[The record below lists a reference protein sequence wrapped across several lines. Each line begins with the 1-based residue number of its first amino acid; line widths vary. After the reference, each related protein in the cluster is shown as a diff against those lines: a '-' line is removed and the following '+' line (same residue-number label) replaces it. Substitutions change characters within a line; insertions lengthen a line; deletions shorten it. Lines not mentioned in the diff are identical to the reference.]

1 MPSTLRSVRRKGT
14 ETHVTPEGVYKTDS
28 SGSAWRCTI
37 TGVRATVSNTRG
49 QPRETGSLSRL
60 FGSMETTARCIS
72 MGPADCRKGVSN
84 SVRLSTTALQ
94 RRDSHTGGPRAGSG
108 YGTRSE
114 SPIKEGGHRGGPS
127 SREGIR
133 VLQPVFHSSQKGW
146 RVASD
151 HRSASTEPLSQ
162 SAEVQD
168 AHAKAS
174 CVTNQVQGLVCHD
187 RSKRRILPRI
197 HPSVSQEVPKVRF
210 WGQSIPISGSSLRS
224 STFTPHF
231 YKSSGCS
238 TSSAEAAGHPHTE
251 LYRRLADSS
260 SVGDGGGETS
270 RCRPRSYETVGVET
284 KRQEKCAFS
293 GSEDHL
299 FRRGV
304 EFDHDAGTNVAC
316 SDRVDFHVSQE
327 SERRPVTY
335 CQAVSEIAGSDGSCV
350 QCDTGWPAVHETP
363 AVVAQDQGIFPEG
376 KSTSHDQGL
385 STVCASPRHV
395 EETLVLKS
403 GPGAGSSVSPVIVSD
418 GRVSHR
424 LGSSHEWPLSPR
436 SVEWSPSHMAHQ
448 LSRDVSGLSST
459 KIFPPRPERSP
470 CVGAHRQH
478 SGGLLHQPPG
488 GSALAPVVQTGTPD
502 PLVVPGQV
510 PLTESTIYSWVPE
523 CGTRRTVETGAEAR
537 GMDASPRGGEA
548 DMENILSGGGGPL
561 RNSSECAM
569 SPLVLSSS
577 SSSPGTGRYGTDM
590 AEATSV
596 RFSPDRSAPRSSD
609 ESTPRRCSPT
619 VSSPVLAGPSMV
631 LGPDFPPRRLSM
643 GGSHQEGSPL
653 TSRGCH
659 SAPPPGV
666 METVGVAPEGAQLI
680 ASGLPAEVV
689 ETILQSRAPS
699 TRKVYNLR
707 WKFFTSWCRARQQDP
722 VNCPVGTVLEYLQAR
737 LSAGVSHSTVKVHVA
752 ALSAYHSPL
761 DGNTVGKH
769 PLVIRFLRG
778 ALRMRPPVR
787 SRVPT
792 WDLAVVLEALCKP
805 PFEPIEEISDRHL
818 SLKTTFL
825 LAITSLKRVG
835 DLQAL
840 SVAPSYLDF
849 APGLAKAFL
858 YPRAGYTP
866 KVPTTAPRPV
876 VLQAFHPPPFRDSD
890 QVKLNCMCPVRAL
903 DTYVH
908 RATQWR
914 RSDQLLVCVGPPRRG
929 LPASKHTISRWIV
942 ETITACY
949 ESSGLPSPLGVKA
962 HSTRGVAASKAFSA
976 GVPVRTSAT
985 LRVGPPRPP
994 LSGSTA

>member
-1 MPSTLRSVRRKGT
+1 MEQEVKALLRKEAIEVVPPHER
-14 ETHVTPEGVYKTDS
+14 E
-28 SGSAWRCTI
+28 SGFY
-37 TGVRATVSNTRG
+37 
-49 QPRETGSLSRL
+49 SRY
-60 FGSMETTARCIS
+60 FIV
-72 MGPADCRKGVSN
+72 PKKD
-84 SVRLSTTALQ
+84 
-94 RRDSHTGGPRAGSG
+94 GGLR
-108 YGTRSE
+108 
-114 SPIKEGGHRGGPS
+114 PIIDLRQLNH
-127 SREGIR
+127 
-133 VLQPVFHSSQKGW
+133 
-146 RVASD
+146 
-151 HRSASTEPLSQ
+151 
-162 SAEVQD
+162 
-168 AHAKAS
+168 
-174 CVTNQVQGLVCHD
+174 
-187 RSKRRILPRI
+187 
-197 HPSVSQEVPKVRF
+197 SVSQLKF
-210 WGQSIPISGSSLRS
+210 KMLTLRQVVS
-224 STFTPHF
+224 QI
-231 YKSSGCS
+231 
-238 TSSAEAAGHPHTE
+238 
-251 LYRRLADSS
+251 
-260 SVGDGGGETS
+260 
-270 RCRPRSYETVGVET
+270 RSKDWFVTIDL
-284 KRQEKCAFS
+284 K
-293 GSEDHL
+293 
-299 FRRGV
+299 
-304 EFDHDAGTNVAC
+304 DAY
-316 SDRVDFHVSQE
+316 FHVSI
-327 SERRPVTY
+327 RP
-335 CQAVSEIAGSDGSCV
+335 CHRKFLRFAFG
-350 QCDTGWPAVHETP
+350 
-363 AVVAQDQGIFPEG
+363 G
-376 KSTSHDQGL
+376 KAYQYRVLPFGL
-385 STVCASPRHV
+385 A
-395 EETLVLKS
+395 
-403 GPGAGSSVSPVIVSD
+403 
-418 GRVSHR
+418 
-424 LGSSHEWPLSPR
+424 LSPR
-436 SVEWSPSHMAHQ
+436 TFTKVVDAVLAPLRLQGIRILNYIDDWLILAQSEMEAARHRDVVLTHMKQLGLRLNAKKSVLSPVQRTTYLGVVWNSTTMQARMSPARIESIFTSVKRVREGQSLTVKQFQRLLGLMAAASNVIPFGLLYMRPLQWWLKTKGFSPRGNPLRMIRVSRRCVRALDMWRKPWFLNQGPVLGAPCRQ
-448 LSRDVSGLSST
+448 LSLATDASLTGWGAVMSGRSARGLWSGRHLIWHINCLEMLAVLSST
-459 KIFPPRPERSP
+459 EIFPPRPERSP

-510 PLTESTIYSWVPE
+510 PLTESTVYSWVPE

-577 SSSPGTGRYGTDM
+577 SSSPRTGRYGTDM
-590 AEATSV
+590 AEAASV
-596 RFSPDRSAPRSSD
+596 RLSPDRSAPRSSD

-643 GGSHQEGSPL
+643 GGSHQEDLLSQAG
-653 TSRGCH
+653 GCH

-699 TRKVYNLR
+699 TRKVYNLK
-707 WKFFTSWCRARQQDP
+707 WKLFTSWCRARQQDP
-722 VNCPVGTVLEYLQAR
+722 VNCSVGTVLEYLQAR

-792 WDLAVVLEALCKP
+792 WDLAVVLEALCIP

-890 QVKLNCMCPVRAL
+890 QAKLNCMCPVRAL

-929 LPASKHTISRWIV
+929 LPATKHTISRWIV

-962 HSTRGVAASKAFSA
+962 HSTRGMAASKAFSA
-976 GVPVRTSAT
+976 GVPVLASAT

>member
-1 MPSTLRSVRRKGT
+1 MPISPQCPRRCAQSDARGLRHTSPLRGSIKRIVRAPLGGVPSQGS
-14 ETHVTPEGVYKTDS
+14 ELPSLTPEAS
-28 SGSAWRCTI
+28 LER
-37 TGVRATVSNTRG
+37 
-49 QPRETGSLSRL
+49 TGSLSRL
-60 FGSMETTARCIS
+60 FGSM
-72 MGPADCRKGVSN
+72 D
-84 SVRLSTTALQ
+84 
-94 RRDSHTGGPRAGSG
+94 
-108 YGTRSE
+108 
-114 SPIKEGGHRGGPS
+114 PIIDLRQLNH
-127 SREGIR
+127 
-133 VLQPVFHSSQKGW
+133 
-146 RVASD
+146 
-151 HRSASTEPLSQ
+151 
-162 SAEVQD
+162 
-168 AHAKAS
+168 
-174 CVTNQVQGLVCHD
+174 
-187 RSKRRILPRI
+187 
-197 HPSVSQEVPKVRF
+197 SVSQLKFKMLTLRQVVSQIRSKDWFVTIDLKDAYFHVSIHPCHRKFLRF
-210 WGQSIPISGSSLRS
+210 AFGGKAYQYRVLPFGLALSPR
-224 STFTPHF
+224 TFTKVVDAVLAPLRLQGIRILN
-231 YKSSGCS
+231 YIDD
-238 TSSAEAAGHPHTE
+238 
-251 LYRRLADSS
+251 LADSS

-350 QCDTGWPAVHETP
+350 QRDTGWPAVHETP

-376 KSTSHDQGL
+376 KSTSHHQGL

-459 KIFPPRPERSP
+459 KIFPPDLRGHMCWCAPTTQRWSLTSTT
-470 CVGAHRQH
+470 R
-478 SGGLLHQPPG
+478 

-523 CGTRRTVETGAEAR
+523 CGPDVLSRQGPRPGEWI
-537 GMDASPRGGEA
+537 ASPRGGEA

-577 SSSPGTGRYGTDM
+577 SSSLGLDAMVQTM

-666 METVGVAPEGAQLI
+666 METVGVAPEG
-680 ASGLPAEVV
+680 
-689 ETILQSRAPS
+689 
-699 TRKVYNLR
+699 
-707 WKFFTSWCRARQQDP
+707 
-722 VNCPVGTVLEYLQAR
+722 
-737 LSAGVSHSTVKVHVA
+737 HS
-752 ALSAYHSPL
+752 S
-761 DGNTVGKH
+761 
-769 PLVIRFLRG
+769 
-778 ALRMRPPVR
+778 
-787 SRVPT
+787 
-792 WDLAVVLEALCKP
+792 
-805 PFEPIEEISDRHL
+805 
-818 SLKTTFL
+818 
-825 LAITSLKRVG
+825 
-835 DLQAL
+835 
-840 SVAPSYLDF
+840 
-849 APGLAKAFL
+849 
-858 YPRAGYTP
+858 
-866 KVPTTAPRPV
+866 
-876 VLQAFHPPPFRDSD
+876 
-890 QVKLNCMCPVRAL
+890 
-903 DTYVH
+903 
-908 RATQWR
+908 
-914 RSDQLLVCVGPPRRG
+914 
-929 LPASKHTISRWIV
+929 
-942 ETITACY
+942 
-949 ESSGLPSPLGVKA
+949 
-962 HSTRGVAASKAFSA
+962 
-976 GVPVRTSAT
+976 
-985 LRVGPPRPP
+985 
-994 LSGSTA
+994 